1 MSTPPPTTITP
12 AVLGDRLRQARAAAG
27 FSQQYV
33 ADLTG
38 LPRSGLSDIERG
50 ERRVDALELAVLA
63 TVYGQPVDHLLG
75 DAPAAAT
82 GPEALAARLEQITRD
97 LDGYLERRAW
107 EIAES
112 HIQRAHE
119 AAREL
124 VTQAQRQEQRQRDL
138 VDELRRQYN
147 AAVRR
152 AQRAEHTTG
161 FNHAG
166 REQCPECDVP
176 RKTPS
181 NTATTSSDGAR

>member
-1 MSTPPPTTITP
+1 MNNPPPAAITP
-12 AVLGDRLRQARAAAG
+12 AVLADRLRQARAAAG
-27 FSQQYV
+27 LSQQYV
-33 ADLTG
+33 ADATG
-38 LPRSGLSDIERG
+38 LPRSGLSGIERG
-50 ERRVDALELAVLA
+50 ERRVDALELATLA
-63 TVYGQPVDHLLG
+63 AVYGQPINHLLG
-75 DAPAAAT
+75 GASAAVV
-82 GPEALAARLEQITRD
+82 GPDALAARLEQITSD

-107 EIAES
+107 EIAEPR
-112 HIQRAHE
+112 IQRAHE

-124 VTQAQRQEQRQRDL
+124 VTQAQRAEQRQRDL

-166 REQCPECDVP
+166 REQCPECDAT

-181 NTATTSSDGAR
+181 NTATTSSDGA

>member
-1 MSTPPPTTITP
+1 MTTPPATVTP
-12 AVLGDRLRQARAAAG
+12 AVLAERLRQARVATG

-33 ADLTG
+33 ADATG

-50 ERRVDALELAVLA
+50 ERRVDALELAALA
-63 TVYGQPVDHLLG
+63 AVYGQPIDHLLG
-75 DAPAAAT
+75 DAPAT
-82 GPEALAARLEQITRD
+82 PVGPEALAAQLEQITSD

-107 EIAES
+107 EISEP

-124 VTQAQRQEQRQRDL
+124 VTQAQRAEQRQRDL
-138 VDELRRQYN
+138 VDELRRQYD

-152 AQRAEHTTG
+152 AQRAEHKTG

-166 REQCPECDVP
+166 REQCPECDAT

-181 NTATTSSDGAR
+181 NTATTTPDGA